1 MSGKPGVFICP
12 SCEAV
17 VRSEK
22 SLKEGIVCGKCQH
35 EFGAS
40 VKSATASAKPVQVPK
55 GAIGNRKSSVM
66 RNLTGKKAPPVLA
79 VRTVESAA
87 VKAKSIQEV
96 AEEAIGT
103 EGDLEIMMPD
113 GSRRVRRRKKRAKKE
128 RNKGLILFLAA
139 WLSVI
144 GIIVALLKMG
154 ENEERISEEEQGS
167 DLTVDATKREVLR
180 RYLEPVKAEF
190 LNFISHPTNEGREQ
204 YIADSANLSLEFARH
219 GQIHP
224 FPKPVFFPKPMPKM
238 AVIGAN
244 VLAFSEGDYAIE
256 TIWQDREGNR
266 FAAVHIWD
274 QDAWRIDWE
283 NFAPYSTEPWARF
296 RSELG
301 SDKGVFRLLVRKR
314 RTADEAEKFYL
325 SFYRPPEF
333 LEKNNE
339 YLDTVSPEVEV
350 KTDSD
355 LGREFL
361 KLWENHRSGEA
372 PYYGNY
378 LSKILDPGRD
388 NYLRITVELAWEK
401 NERDESIMVL
411 KDVIGVSWFGEAIQK
426 FHRKA
431 LKEASD
437 RAEENLSKKT
447 NTEVSD

>member
-1 MSGKPGVFICP
+1 
-12 SCEAV
+12 
-17 VRSEK
+17 
-22 SLKEGIVCGKCQH
+22 
-35 EFGAS
+35 
-40 VKSATASAKPVQVPK
+40 
-55 GAIGNRKSSVM
+55 
-66 RNLTGKKAPPVLA
+66 
-79 VRTVESAA
+79 
-87 VKAKSIQEV
+87 
-96 AEEAIGT
+96 
-103 EGDLEIMMPD
+103 
-113 GSRRVRRRKKRAKKE
+113 
-128 RNKGLILFLAA
+128 
-139 WLSVI
+139 
-144 GIIVALLKMG
+144 
-154 ENEERISEEEQGS
+154 
-167 DLTVDATKREVLR
+167 
-180 RYLEPVKAEF
+180 
-190 LNFISHPTNEGREQ
+190 
-204 YIADSANLSLEFARH
+204 
-219 GQIHP
+219 
-224 FPKPVFFPKPMPKM
+224 MPKM
-238 AVIGAN
+238 VMIARN
-244 VLAFSEGDYAIE
+244 VLAFSEEDYAIE

-314 RTADEAEKFYL
+314 RTADEAEKFTL

-339 YLDTVSPEVEV
+339 YLNTVSPEVDV

-378 LSKILDPGRD
+378 LSKILDPGRG

>member
-66 RNLTGKKAPPVLA
+66 RNLTGKKASPVLA

-224 FPKPVFFPKPMPKM
+224 FPKPVFFPKPNPLLL
-238 AVIGAN
+238 IDRN
-244 VLAFSEGDYAIE
+244 VLAFSEQDYAIE

>member
-35 EFGAS
+35 EFGTS
-40 VKSATASAKPVQVPK
+40 VKSATASAKPVQVPR

-66 RNLTGKKAPPVLA
+66 RNLTGKKELPVLA
-79 VRTVESAA
+79 VRAVESAA
-87 VKAKSIQEV
+87 VNVKPIQEV
-96 AEEAIGT
+96 ADEAIGT

-128 RNKGLILFLAA
+128 RNKGLILFLVG

-144 GIIVALLKMG
+144 GIIFALFKMG
-154 ENEERISEEEQGS
+154 KNDERISEEEQGG
-167 DLTVDATKREVLR
+167 DLTVAAKKKEVLR
-180 RYLEPVKAEF
+180 RFLDPVKAEF

-219 GQIHP
+219 GRIHP
-224 FPKPVFFPKPMPKM
+224 FPKPVFFPRPMPQM

-244 VLAFSEGDYAIE
+244 VLTFSEGDYAIE
-256 TIWQDREGNR
+256 TIWQDRQGNR

-274 QDAWRIDWE
+274 RDAWRIDWE
-283 NFAPYSTEPWARF
+283 NFAPYSTEPWSRF

-314 RTADEAEKFYL
+314 QTVDQTEKFYL
-325 SFYRPPEF
+325 SFYRPPDF

-361 KLWENHRSGEA
+361 KLWENHLSGEA
-372 PYYGNY
+372 PYYGNS

-401 NERDESIMVL
+401 NKRDESIMVL
-411 KDVIGVSWFGEAIQK
+411 KDVIGVSWFGEAIQQ

-437 RAEENLSKKT
+437 RAEENLSKKI